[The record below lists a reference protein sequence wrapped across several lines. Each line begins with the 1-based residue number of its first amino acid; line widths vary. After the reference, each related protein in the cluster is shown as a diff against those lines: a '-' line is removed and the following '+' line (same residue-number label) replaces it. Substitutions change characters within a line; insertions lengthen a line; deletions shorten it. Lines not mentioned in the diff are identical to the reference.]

1 LIKAEHVEYRNFWQ
15 YIVKGL
21 ILIVAV
27 WIDMAG
33 KKTQPFNK
41 IYPKEELK

>member
-1 LIKAEHVEYRNFWQ
+1 MTSIDNGMSMMNIETFWQ

-21 ILIVAV
+21 ILIIAV

-33 KKTQPFNK
+33 KKNVAA
-41 IYPKEELK
+41 

>member
-1 LIKAEHVEYRNFWQ
+1 MTSIDNGMSMMNIETFWQ

-21 ILIVAV
+21 ILIIAV

-33 KKTQPFNK
+33 KKNVSS
-41 IYPKEELK
+41 